1 MKRLAILFAVVWLGV
16 PVVSSGAGP
25 VVATST
31 GPAAADASSE
41 AVPVVESFH
50 AALLGCMEEGD
61 AIGFLGRY
69 ERMLAALD
77 DAFDLQFMARTAL
90 GSTWRDLPGDQQ
102 AEFIDQFRR
111 LSASTYAD
119 NFSSYEGEH
128 FETLAEQSTA
138 HGTLVVKTEFVQP
151 SGRNVRFSYL
161 MRKVGDEWRVIDVL
175 LDGKISELALRRGQY
190 RASVESEG
198 FPVLV
203 ETLES
208 RIDELASP

>member
-1 MKRLAILFAVVWLGV
+1 MLLGFPLASFGE
-16 PVVSSGAGP
+16 GP
-25 VVATST
+25 VVTTST
-31 GPAAADASSE
+31 GPGASDTATE

-61 AIGFLGRY
+61 AIGFAGRY
-69 ERMLAALD
+69 ERMLGALD

-90 GSTWRDLPGDQQ
+90 GATWRDLPAEEQ

-128 FETLAEQSTA
+128 FETLAQQSTA
-138 HGTLVVKTEFVQP
+138 HGTIVVKTEFVQP

-161 MRKVGDEWRVIDVL
+161 MRKVDQEWRVIDVL

-208 RIDELASP
+208 RIDELARP

>member
-1 MKRLAILFAVVWLGV
+1 MKRLAALFALALLGV
-16 PVVSSGAGP
+16 PVASFGAEP

-31 GPAAADASSE
+31 GPTAADAASE

-50 AALLGCMEEGD
+50 AALLGCMEQGD
-61 AIGFLGRY
+61 ALGFEGRY
-69 ERMLAALD
+69 ERMLGALD
-77 DAFDLQFMARTAL
+77 DAFDLHFMARTAL
-90 GSTWRDLPGDQQ
+90 GATWRDLPGEQQ

-119 NFSSYEGEH
+119 NFSSYEGER
-128 FETLAEQSTA
+128 FVTLAEQSTA
-138 HGTLVVKTEFVQP
+138 HGTIVVKTEFVQP
-151 SGRNVRFSYL
+151 SGRDVRFSYL
-161 MRKVGDEWRVIDVL
+161 MRKVGEEWRVIDVL

-190 RASVESEG
+190 RSSVESEG

-208 RIDELASP
+208 RIDELARP